1 MSRDEAPFFV
11 TLPHGDEGSEL
22 IAERE
27 IRLRGWPSQAWQ
39 IQMGSNSEMI
49 ADLKGRA

>member
-22 IAERE
+22 IAERK
-27 IRLRGWPSQAWQ
+27 IWLRRVAEPSMANPNRKA
-39 IQMGSNSEMI
+39 IP
-49 ADLKGRA
+49 R